1 MYLPRSAVCTCPTLA
16 ELMHRRPL
24 DQFVFAISP
33 VYLSAVE
40 DDILAGI
47 PALRNADQQLKI
59 ATSQAYNGALRRW
72 VTCSHAGMLE
82 MLNTNFTALNI
93 SLAGMLI
100 DKIVATDSGPGNFQ
114 GEQMHV

>member
-1 MYLPRSAVCTCPTLA
+1 
-16 ELMHRRPL
+16 MHRRPL